1 MVKSLVWIDVGTHA
15 GQELMSIQASDFSFY
30 RKVMRHE
37 AKALIKRARSYSWA
51 DLGEL
56 ARCRH
61 WLRNHRSA
69 MQVVL
74 VEANPKLIGLPVYQT
89 ADRVVCAALGGRDDP
104 TLSLG
109 RLYLTGDDACGQG
122 SSIYQAKAN
131 VRDTRYLNCL
141 VLNPLSLAQ
150 ELRSSLDAAG
160 SEYSVILRLN
170 CEGSEDEVIYA
181 FHEIFGAQL
190 VHVFGSL
197 KDVAGVKGPAA
208 HTALTEFM
216 DANGLPFT
224 FFSSAFSS
232 WLDSLRALRAI
243 MSGGQH
249 DAPSVP
255 G

>member
-122 SSIYQAKAN
+122 MMARSGEMDPKTGDIEH
-131 VRDTRYLNCL
+131 RCL
-141 VLNPLSLAQ
+141 ICDHKQTFQWREYPRI
-150 ELRSSLDAAG
+150 EHIGLD
-160 SEYSVILRLN
+160 EQI
-170 CEGSEDEVIYA
+170 
-181 FHEIFGAQL
+181 
-190 VHVFGSL
+190 
-197 KDVAGVKGPAA
+197 
-208 HTALTEFM
+208 
-216 DANGLPFT
+216 
-224 FFSSAFSS
+224 
-232 WLDSLRALRAI
+232 
-243 MSGGQH
+243 
-249 DAPSVP
+249 
-255 G
+255 